1 MTRWHFIG
9 IGGAGMSA
17 LARALLDLG
26 DDVSGSDAVET
37 DATRDLR
44 AHGARVEVGPH
55 LAGNLG
61 EPLPERVVVTAALQ
75 TDNPEWVE
83 AQRLGLPVVKRADLL
98 GQLME
103 SKTGL
108 AAAGTHGKTTTSA
121 MLAWVLAKSGRDPSY
136 MVGGTIRGL
145 GAGGH
150 WGAGRELVAE
160 ADEYDRSFL
169 YLHPEVAIIN
179 NIETDHLEYYGS
191 AEAIFAAFGE
201 FAMNVKRG
209 GLLLLGGDDPGA
221 QTLGAELGR
230 AEAPFRIQYFGL
242 APDASWRAGSIT
254 SNAQGGS
261 DFAVLRDSKE
271 IARVNLQLPGL
282 HNVLNALGAFAALSE
297 VGLDSAQAATLLG
310 EFVGTGRRFE
320 LKGTSWGVTII
331 DDYAHHPTEIRA
343 TLAAAR
349 QRYPHRRIYVLF
361 QPHTYT
367 RTRDFWADFSLAL
380 SEADRVIVTEIYA
393 SRERDTLGVSGRQI
407 VSGMTGSNVEFAA
420 TLEEAENLLLDDLQA
435 GDVLITMGAGD
446 VWKVGERVLKALAE
460 RATESEAIGLHIP
473 VARDVQ
479 KQAHRSAWTF
489 TPDIATQLREATGL
503 DVVRDE
509 PMSKHDSLRVGGPAS
524 MYVVADTEEQLVRVV
539 LFARQRGVPYLVIG
553 NGTNIMAGDYGVD
566 GLVIH
571 NKAHDISRQPEGEG
585 DTSIWRVGSGVL
597 FSRLSRMTCD
607 AGWSGLEWSN
617 SVPGSVGGGVVSN
630 AGAHGKEL
638 KDDLISIKLLT
649 GQGTVEEWPA
659 SALELGYRTSRFKAH
674 GLRDMSPPEVILSAD
689 IRLYRDE
696 EKGCASRL
704 KEYLAERQARQPQG
718 KSAGST
724 FKNPPGYSAGWLIE
738 QVGMKGQQYGQ
749 AQFSP
754 KHANFMMNLGGAAA
768 SDVLILMEQARSAVL
783 AKFGIELE
791 PEIELIGDTES

>member
-1 MTRWHFIG
+1 
-9 IGGAGMSA
+9 MSA
-17 LARALLDLG
+17 LAQALLDLG
-26 DDVSGSDAVET
+26 DQVSGSDAVET

-55 LAGNLG
+55 VASSLG

-75 TDNPEWVE
+75 ADNPEWLE
-83 AQRLGLPVVKRADLL
+83 AQRLGLPGVKRADLL

-103 SKTGL
+103 SRRGL

-121 MLAWVLAKSGRDPSY
+121 MMAWVLAKAGRDPSY

-150 WGAGRELVAE
+150 WGRGRELVAE

-191 AEAIFAAFGE
+191 AEAIFGAFGE
-201 FAMNVKRG
+201 FALNVKPG
-209 GLLLLGGDDPGA
+209 GLLLLCADDAGA
-221 QTLGAELGR
+221 HRLGAELAQG
-230 AEAPFRIQYFGL
+230 EGQFRLQYFGL
-242 APDASWRAGSIT
+242 AEDALWRAGSIKA
-254 SNAQGGS
+254 NERGGS
-261 DFAVLRDSKE
+261 DFVVVRDGKE
-271 IARVNLQLPGL
+271 VARLSVQVPGV

-297 VGLDSAQAATLLG
+297 VGLAPEVIARWLS
-310 EFVGTGRRFE
+310 EFEGTGRRFE
-320 LKGTSWGVTII
+320 VKGTEWGVTVV

-349 QRYPHRRIYVLF
+349 QRFPHRRIYVLF

-367 RTRDFWADFSLAL
+367 RTRDFLGEFSLAL

-393 SRERDTLGVSGRQI
+393 SREHDTLGVSGRQI
-407 VSGMTGSNVEFAA
+407 VSRMTGSNVEFAP
-420 TLEEAENLLLDDLQA
+420 TLEAARELLLDDLQA

-446 VWKVGERVLKALAE
+446 VWKAGEWVLRALAE
-460 RATESEAIGLHIP
+460 RAAVSSELGLHIP
-473 VARDVQ
+473 EAKDVR
-479 KQAHRSAWTF
+479 KQAARSAWRF
-489 TPDIATQLREATGL
+489 TPDIGAELAVATGL
-503 DVVRDE
+503 EVVRDE
-509 PMSKHDSLRVGGPAS
+509 PMSKHDSMRVGGPARLF
-524 MYVVADTEEQLVRVV
+524 VVADSAEGLVMAV
-539 LFARQRGVPYLVIG
+539 LFAREREVPYLVIG

-571 NKAHDISRQPEGEG
+571 NKTHDISHKVEGTGE
-585 DTSIWRVGSGVL
+585 TSIWRVGSGVL
-597 FSRLSRMTCD
+597 FSRLSRMTCE

-638 KDDLISIKLLT
+638 KDDLISIEVLT
-649 GQGTVEEWPA
+649 GEGKVERWPVEV
-659 SALELGYRTSRFKAH
+659 LELGYRTSRFKAH
-674 GLRDMSPPEVILSAD
+674 GRRAMSPSEVILSAD
-689 IRLYRDE
+689 IRLYRDGD
-696 EKGCASRL
+696 KGCAGRL
-704 KEYLAERQARQPQG
+704 KEFLAERQARQPQG

-738 QVGMKGQQYGQ
+738 QVGMKGRQYGQ

-754 KHANFMMNLGGAAA
+754 KHANFMMNLGGATA
-768 SDVLILMEQARSAVL
+768 SDVLTLMRQAEEAVRE
-783 AKFGIELE
+783 KFGVELE
-791 PEIELIGDTES
+791 PEIELVGEDES

>member
-1 MTRWHFIG
+1 
-9 IGGAGMSA
+9 MSA
-17 LARALLDLG
+17 LAQALLDLG
-26 DDVSGSDAVET
+26 DQVSGSDAVET
-37 DATRDLR
+37 DATRELR

-55 LAGNLG
+55 VASNLG

-75 TDNPEWVE
+75 VDNPEWLE

-103 SKTGL
+103 TRRGL

-121 MLAWVLAKSGRDPSY
+121 MMAWVLAKAGRDPSY

-150 WGAGRELVAE
+150 WGRGRELVAE

-191 AEAIFAAFGE
+191 AEAIFGAFGE
-201 FAMNVKRG
+201 FALNVKRG
-209 GLLLLGGDDPGA
+209 GLLLLCADDAGA
-221 QTLGAELGR
+221 RRLGTELEQG
-230 AEAPFRIQYFGL
+230 EGQFRLQYFGL
-242 APDASWRAGSIT
+242 AADALWRASSIRA
-254 SNAQGGS
+254 NERGGS
-261 DFAVLRDSKE
+261 DFAVVRDGKE
-271 IARVNLQLPGL
+271 VARVSLQVPGV

-297 VGLDSAQAATLLG
+297 VGLAPEEITRWLG
-310 EFVGTGRRFE
+310 EFEGTGRRFE
-320 LKGTSWGVTII
+320 VKGTEWGVTVV

-349 QRYPHRRIYVLF
+349 QRFPHRRIYVLF

-367 RTRDFWADFSLAL
+367 RTRDFLGEFSLAL

-407 VSGMTGSNVEFAA
+407 VSRMTGSNVEFAP
-420 TLEEAENLLLDDLQA
+420 TLEAARELLLDDLQA

-446 VWKVGERVLKALAE
+446 VWKAGEWVLSALAE
-460 RATESEAIGLHIP
+460 RASISSELGLHIP
-473 VARDVQ
+473 QAKDVR
-479 KQAHRSAWTF
+479 KQAARSAWRF
-489 TPDIATQLREATGL
+489 TPDIGAEIAVATGL
-503 DVVRDE
+503 EVVRDE
-509 PMSKHDSLRVGGPAS
+509 PMSKHDSLRVGGPARLF
-524 MYVVADTEEQLVRVV
+524 VVADSAEGLVKAV
-539 LFARQRGVPYLVIG
+539 LFARERGVPYLVIG

-571 NKAHDISRQPEGEG
+571 NKVHDISHKLEGTG

-597 FSRLSRMTCD
+597 FSRLSRMTCE

-638 KDDLISIKLLT
+638 KDDLISIEVLT
-649 GQGTVEEWPA
+649 GEGKIERWPVEV
-659 SALELGYRTSRFKAH
+659 LELGYRTSRFKAH
-674 GLRDMSPPEVILSAD
+674 GRRAMSPPEVILSAD
-689 IRLYRDE
+689 IRLYKDVDQ
-696 EKGCASRL
+696 GCAGRL
-704 KEYLAERQARQPQG
+704 KEFLAERQARQPQG

-738 QVGMKGQQYGQ
+738 QVGMKGRQYGQ

-754 KHANFMMNLGGAAA
+754 KHANFMMNLGGATA
-768 SDVLILMEQARSAVL
+768 SDVLTLMRQAEEAVRE
-783 AKFGIELE
+783 KFGVELE
-791 PEIELIGDTES
+791 PEIELVGED